1 MRTSGDTA
9 PAMREAAP
17 SCGARPKSVV
27 FRAVST
33 RTRILPYSQASA
45 SLYGPSTL
53 HRMARIKS
61 RCVAI
66 AGIAG
71 FGITAVLAGAGSAAA
86 TVTVLDH
93 DGVYAIPGDIAP
105 GQYMTRHANQD
116 CAWSVSDGA
125 GNVLFSGGIG
135 SAIRGT
141 DGQIQIGIPN
151 NAASFSTTTGGI
163 SFFFGSTIANAT
175 WPPSGE
181 NSALVRPKPG
191 GGFTGCARRVPV

>member
-1 MRTSGDTA
+1 VGADQRRYRSGHVRSGPIMWGRA
-9 PAMREAAP
+9 
-17 SCGARPKSVV
+17 KSVV

-33 RTRILPYSQASA
+33 RTRILPHSQAP
-45 SLYGPSTL
+45 LYGPSTL
-53 HRMARIKS
+53 HRMAKIKS

-93 DGVYAIPGDIAP
+93 DGVYPIPGDIAP

-151 NAASFSTTTGGI
+151 NAASFSTTSCGVWQLVDSGRQPTGP
-163 SFFFGSTIANAT
+163 SSGS
-175 WPPSGE
+175 SG
-181 NSALVRPKPG
+181 L
-191 GGFTGCARRVPV
+191 GF